1 MWQTQAGRTVVKVK
15 VVILF
20 AMRRT
25 VMRFI
30 GVASHSTK
38 LFSEINPDP
47 HHENANITPYVDVQ
61 VKVS

>member
-1 MWQTQAGRTVVKVK
+1 MWQTLAGRTVVKVK

-25 VMRFI
+25 VRRFI

-38 LFSEINPDP
+38 LFNEINPNP
-47 HHENANITPYVDVQ
+47 HENAQITPCVDVLE
-61 VKVS
+61 KVI

>member
-1 MWQTQAGRTVVKVK
+1 MWQTLAGRTVVKVK

-25 VMRFI
+25 VRRFI

-38 LFSEINPDP
+38 LFSEINPNP
-47 HHENANITPYVDVQ
+47 HQTLELLHASMFE
-61 VKVS
+61 

>member
-1 MWQTQAGRTVVKVK
+1 MWQTLAGRTVVKVK

-25 VMRFI
+25 VRRFI

-38 LFSEINPDP
+38 LFSEINPNP
-47 HHENANITPYVDVQ
+47 HHNAQITPCVDVR
-61 VKVS
+61 VKFS

>member
-25 VMRFI
+25 VRRFI
-30 GVASHSTK
+30 GVASHSIK
-38 LFSEINPDP
+38 PFSEINPNP
-47 HHENANITPYVDVQ
+47 NQNARIAPCVNVR
-61 VKVS
+61 VKFS

>member
-1 MWQTQAGRTVVKVK
+1 MKVK

-25 VMRFI
+25 VRRFI

-38 LFSEINPDP
+38 LFSEINPKP
-47 HHENANITPYVDVQ
+47 HENAHFTSFVDVQ
-61 VKVS
+61 EKVS

>member
-1 MWQTQAGRTVVKVK
+1 MKVK

-25 VMRFI
+25 VRRFI

-38 LFSEINPDP
+38 LFSEINPNP
-47 HHENANITPYVDVQ
+47 HENAQITPFVDVR
-61 VKVS
+61 VKFS

>member
-1 MWQTQAGRTVVKVK
+1 MKVK

-25 VMRFI
+25 ARRFI

>member
-1 MWQTQAGRTVVKVK
+1 MKVK

-25 VMRFI
+25 AKRFI

-38 LFSEINPDP
+38 LFSEINPNP
-47 HHENANITPYVDVQ
+47 NQNAQITPCVDVRE
-61 VKVS
+61 KVS